1 VAAEALNLTLGYDK
15 VRGLIV
21 VYVIIACLAQAAV
34 GSALLLAGSLAAWVG
49 WATIL
54 VNMGGLMV
62 LLAFSRRDLY
72 FPALHHIAPLL
83 IGLALLLKTP

>member
-1 VAAEALNLTLGYDK
+1 M
-15 VRGLIV
+15 
-21 VYVIIACLAQAAV
+21 
-34 GSALLLAGSLAAWVG
+34 AGSLAAWVG

-54 VNMGGLMV
+54 VNMVGLIV

-83 IGLALLLKTP
+83 IGLTLLWATP